1 MTNLSDNFGLSNRD
15 IQSIRDI
22 FKKYPDVLLVHIF
35 GSRSKGNYKPGSD
48 IDLAIMNKGV
58 SFNTLLK
65 LNNEFEES
73 SLPYKVDLADFNT
86 LTNPDFVDHIVRVGK
101 IFFQREENANPSE
114 NIKLK
119 KTDTT
124 EKGLE
129 THITQHLCLVNAFE
143 ERHFSLYNRVDCV
156 DEDLLFNFLQA
167 TQEKEVKKLQAIHGS
182 NFRSKV
188 LYRLNNQ
195 IKTFGIIEV
204 LRKGITDNNIKL
216 KLFFDKPVSNLN
228 EKDLTLYNQNIF
240 SVTRQV
246 HYSTQNENSLDLV
259 AFING
264 LPIITFELKN
274 ELTRQTVKDAIKQY
288 KTNRDPREELF
299 RLGRCMVHFAVDSE
313 QIWMA
318 THLKGEYTYF
328 LPFNKGYN
336 NGAGNP
342 PNPNGIK
349 TDYLW
354 KDILTKDR
362 LTNIIQ
368 NYVQLFEEETEK
380 ILPDGKV
387 KKEKVK
393 KLIFPRYHQFDAVD
407 KLLSNAK
414 ENGAGKR
421 YLIQHSAGSGKSN
434 SISWLAHQLVGLF
447 DKNNE
452 NIVFDSVI
460 VVTDRKVLDAQI
472 RNNIKQFEQVK
483 GVVEAITEGS
493 KQLKTAL
500 EEGKKIIITTIQK
513 FPYIVNEIGELPGN
527 KFAIIIDEAHS
538 SQSGNTAGKLNETLA
553 KDFEKVQ
560 VDDDEFVF
568 VDKDQYDELT
578 SEDLVVDIVKG
589 RKMLTNASYFAFT
602 ATPKN
607 KTLELF
613 GEKYNDNGKEKFSAF
628 HLYSMKQAIEENFI
642 LDVLQNYTT
651 YQSYYALLKKI
662 EDDPSYDKNKAQK
675 KLKIFVESHS
685 HAIAKKTALM
695 IDHFMD
701 SVIRKSKIN
710 GLAKAMVV
718 TSSRRNAVKYKKAFD
733 KYLADTGN
741 PYKAIVAFS
750 GEIDGQTEATLN
762 HFSSAAIPD
771 KFKKSEYR
779 FLIVAN
785 KYQTGFDQPLLHTM
799 YVDKKLGGVNAVQT
813 LSRLN
818 RKTAGKEE
826 TFVLDFANDAEEIKK
841 SFDPFFETTI
851 LGEATDPNKLF
862 DLQSSLDAFQVYT
875 PEQVQEFSQKM
886 ITNVPV
892 DQLHS
897 ILDAAADVFRTSLT
911 EEQQDDFRAKCKTY
925 VRLYVFLAQI
935 VPFVNPYLERL
946 YLFLNHLQ
954 NKLGKQRDE
963 DLAQGILDN
972 IDMESYRLQKEG
984 EFNIQLQQGDELKP
998 IPTAMRGGSAEPE
1011 MEYLSNIVKEFND
1024 RFGTQFSNED
1034 KVKKLAEDLMADVA
1048 QDAEFVNAFR
1058 HSDEQNA
1065 KITFE
1070 EVLKRKLIDH
1080 IETNFEVFKEFNDN
1094 KEFRNFFA
1102 GTMFKIMQKDFLRFN
1117 AK

>member
-1 MTNLSDNFGLSNRD
+1 
-15 IQSIRDI
+15 
-22 FKKYPDVLLVHIF
+22 
-35 GSRSKGNYKPGSD
+35 
-48 IDLAIMNKGV
+48 
-58 SFNTLLK
+58 
-65 LNNEFEES
+65 
-73 SLPYKVDLADFNT
+73 
-86 LTNPDFVDHIVRVGK
+86 
-101 IFFQREENANPSE
+101 
-114 NIKLK
+114 
-119 KTDTT
+119 
-124 EKGLE
+124 
-129 THITQHLCLVNAFE
+129 
-143 ERHFSLYNRVDCV
+143 
-156 DEDLLFNFLQA
+156 
-167 TQEKEVKKLQAIHGS
+167 
-182 NFRSKV
+182 
-188 LYRLNNQ
+188 
-195 IKTFGIIEV
+195 
-204 LRKGITDNNIKL
+204 
-216 KLFFDKPVSNLN
+216 
-228 EKDLTLYNQNIF
+228 
-240 SVTRQV
+240 
-246 HYSTQNENSLDLV
+246 
-259 AFING
+259 
-264 LPIITFELKN
+264 
-274 ELTRQTVKDAIKQY
+274 
-288 KTNRDPREELF
+288 
-299 RLGRCMVHFAVDSE
+299 
-313 QIWMA
+313 MA
-318 THLKGEYTYF
+318 THLKGENTYF

-342 PNPNGIK
+342 TNPMGIK

-354 KDILTKDR
+354 RDILTKDR

-380 ILPDGKV
+380 ILSDGKV

-393 KLIFPRYHQFDAVD
+393 KLIFPRYHQIDAVD
-407 KLLSNAK
+407 KLLTNAK

-434 SISWLAHQLVGLF
+434 SISWLAHQLVGLYDKENTNTIF
-447 DKNNE
+447 DT
-452 NIVFDSVI
+452 II
-460 VVTDRKVLDAQI
+460 VVTDRKILDAQI

-568 VDKDQYDELT
+568 VDNDQYDELT

-613 GEKYNDNGKEKFSAF
+613 GEKYNDNGKEKFRAF

-662 EDDPSYDKNKAQK
+662 EDDPAYDKNKAQK

-685 HAIAKKTALM
+685 HAIAKKATLM

-701 SVIRKSKIN
+701 NVIRKAKIN
-710 GLAKAMVV
+710 GLAKAMIV

-733 KYLADTGN
+733 KYLADTRN
-741 PYKAIVAFS
+741 PYKAIVAYS
-750 GEIDGQTEATLN
+750 GEIDGQTEAALN

-771 KFKKSEYR
+771 EFKKSEYR

-818 RKTAGKEE
+818 RTTAGKKD
-826 TFVLDFANDAEEIKK
+826 TFVLDFANDADEIKK

-862 DLQSSLDAFQVYT
+862 DLQSALDGFQVYT
-875 PEQVQEFSQKM
+875 PEQVQDFSQK
-886 ITNVPV
+886 IVTNVPV
-892 DQLHS
+892 DQLHI
-897 ILDAAADVFRTSLT
+897 ILDQSAEIFRTSLT

-972 IDMESYRLQKEG
+972 IDMDSYRLQREG

-998 IPTAMRGGSAEPE
+998 IPTDMRGGAAEAE
-1011 MEYLSNIVKEFND
+1011 MEYLSTIVKAFND
-1024 RFGTQFSNED
+1024 RFGTTFTNED
-1034 KVKKLAEDLMADVA
+1034 KVKKMTEDLMADVA
-1048 QDAEFVNAFR
+1048 QDAEFANAFK

-1094 KEFRNFFA
+1094 KEFRDFFA
-1102 GTMFKIMQKDFLRFN
+1102 GTMFKLMQKDFLRFN
-1117 AK
+1117 ATK

>member
-1 MTNLSDNFGLSNRD
+1 M
-15 IQSIRDI
+15 
-22 FKKYPDVLLVHIF
+22 
-35 GSRSKGNYKPGSD
+35 
-48 IDLAIMNKGV
+48 
-58 SFNTLLK
+58 
-65 LNNEFEES
+65 
-73 SLPYKVDLADFNT
+73 
-86 LTNPDFVDHIVRVGK
+86 
-101 IFFQREENANPSE
+101 
-114 NIKLK
+114 

-129 THITQHLCLVNAFE
+129 AHITQHLCLVNAFE
-143 ERHFSLYNRVDCV
+143 ERHFSKYNRVDCV
-156 DEDLLFNFLQA
+156 DEDLLFNFLQT
-167 TQEKEVKKLQAIHGS
+167 TQEKEVMKLQSIHGS

-195 IKTFGIIEV
+195 IKMFGIIEV
-204 LRKGITDNNIKL
+204 LRKGIIDNNIKI
-216 KLFFDKPVSNLN
+216 KLFFDKPVSSLN

-240 SVTRQV
+240 SITRQV

-259 AFING
+259 VFING

-274 ELTRQTVKDAIKQY
+274 ELTKQTIKDAIKQY
-288 KTNRDPREELF
+288 KSNRDPKEELF

-318 THLKGEYTYF
+318 THLRGDNTYF
-328 LPFNKGYN
+328 LPFNKGHN

-380 ILPDGKV
+380 ILPDGNV

-393 KLIFPRYHQFDAVD
+393 KLIFPRYHQIDAVD
-407 KLLSNAK
+407 KLLSDAK
-414 ENGAGKR
+414 ENGAGKS

-452 NIVFDSVI
+452 NTVFDTVI

-472 RNNIKQFEQVK
+472 RSNIKQFEQVR

-493 KQLKTAL
+493 KQLKVAL
-500 EEGKKIIITTIQK
+500 EEGKKIIVTNIFK

-538 SQSGNTAGKLNETLA
+538 SQSGNAAGKLNETLA
-553 KDFEKVQ
+553 KDFEIVQ
-560 VDDDEFVF
+560 LDDDDE
-568 VDKDQYDELT
+568 LNT
-578 SEDLVVDIVKG
+578 EDLVVEIVRG

-613 GEKYNDNGKEKFSAF
+613 GEKYNDNENEKFRAF

-651 YQSYYALLKKI
+651 YQSYYALLKRI
-662 EDDPSYDKNKAQK
+662 EDDPAYDKNKAQK

-685 HAIAKKTALM
+685 HAIAEKTALI

-701 SVIRKSKIN
+701 NVIRKSKIN

-718 TSSRRNAVKYKKAFD
+718 TSSRKNAVKYKKAFD
-733 KYLADTGN
+733 KYLTETGN
-741 PYKAIVAFS
+741 PYKAIIAFS
-750 GEIDGQTEATLN
+750 GEIDGQTEVALN
-762 HFSSAAIPD
+762 HFSSASIPD
-771 KFKKSEYR
+771 EFKKSEYR

-818 RKTAGKEE
+818 RTTSGKTD
-826 TFVLDFANDAEEIKK
+826 TFVLDFANEAEDIKK

-862 DLQSSLDAFQVYT
+862 DLQSALDAFQVYT
-875 PEQVQEFSQKM
+875 PDQVQDFSQKM
-886 ITNVPV
+886 VTNIPV
-892 DQLHS
+892 DQLHV
-897 ILDAAADVFRTSLT
+897 ILDAAAEVFRTSLT
-911 EEQQDDFRAKCKTY
+911 EELQNDFRAKCKTY

-954 NKLGKQRDE
+954 NKLGKQPDE

-972 IDMESYRLQKEG
+972 IDIDSYRLQKEG
-984 EFNIQLQQGDELKP
+984 EFNLKLQQGEELKP
-998 IPTAMRGGSAEPE
+998 IPTEMRNGAAEPE
-1011 MEYLSNIVKEFND
+1011 LDYLSNIVQAFND
-1024 RFGTQFSNED
+1024 RFGTQFTNDD
-1034 KVKKLAEDLMADVA
+1034 KVKKMTEDIMADVA
-1048 QDAEFVNAFR
+1048 KDAEFANAFK

-1080 IETNFEVFKEFNDN
+1080 IESNFEVFKEYNDN
-1094 KEFRNFFA
+1094 KEFRDFFA
-1102 GTMFKIMQKDFLRFN
+1102 GTMFKIMQKDFVRFN
-1117 AK
+1117 SGI

>member
-1 MTNLSDNFGLSNRD
+1 M
-15 IQSIRDI
+15 
-22 FKKYPDVLLVHIF
+22 
-35 GSRSKGNYKPGSD
+35 
-48 IDLAIMNKGV
+48 
-58 SFNTLLK
+58 
-65 LNNEFEES
+65 
-73 SLPYKVDLADFNT
+73 
-86 LTNPDFVDHIVRVGK
+86 
-101 IFFQREENANPSE
+101 
-114 NIKLK
+114 

-129 THITQHLCLVNAFE
+129 SHITQHLCLVNAFE
-143 ERHFSLYNRVDCV
+143 ERNFEHYNRVDCV
-156 DEDLLFNFLQA
+156 DEDLLFKFLED
-167 TQEKEVKKLQAIHGS
+167 TQEKEVLKLQAIHGS
-182 NFRSKV
+182 SYRSKV

-195 IKTFGIIEV
+195 IKLIGIIEV

-216 KLFFDKPVSNLN
+216 KLFFDKPLSTLN
-228 EKDLTLYNQNIF
+228 EKDVALYSKNIF

-246 HYSTQNENSLDLV
+246 HYSTQNENSLDMV
-259 AFING
+259 VFING
-264 LPIITFELKN
+264 LPVITFELKN
-274 ELTRQTVKDAIKQY
+274 ELTKQDVKDAIRQY
-288 KTNRDPREELF
+288 KTNRDPKEELF
-299 RLGRCMVHFAVDSE
+299 RLGRCLVHFAVDTD
-313 QIWMA
+313 QVWMA
-318 THLKGEYTYF
+318 TQLKGESSFF

-342 PNPNGIK
+342 PNDKGIK

-354 KDILTKDR
+354 KEILTKDS
-362 LTNIIQ
+362 LTNILQ
-368 NYVQLFEEETEK
+368 NYVQLVEEETEK
-380 ILPDGKV
+380 ILPDGKI
-387 KKEKVK
+387 KREKIK
-393 KLIFPRYHQFDAVD
+393 KLIFPRYHQLNSVSKMLNDA
-407 KLLSNAK
+407 KQ
-414 ENGAGKR
+414 NGAGKR

-434 SISWLAHQLVGLF
+434 SISWLAHQLVGLHDSTNTNTIF
-447 DKNNE
+447 DT
-452 NIVFDSVI
+452 VI

-560 VDDDEFVF
+560 VDDDEFIF
-568 VDKDQYDELT
+568 VDKDEYDELT

-613 GEKYNDNGKEKFSAF
+613 GEKYNDNGKEKFRAF

-651 YQSYYALLKKI
+651 YQSSYALLKKI
-662 EDDPSYDKNKAQK
+662 EDDPLFDKNKAQK
-675 KLKIFVESHS
+675 KLKIYVESHA
-685 HAIAKKTALM
+685 HPIAKKTALM
-695 IDHFMD
+695 IDNFMD
-701 SVIRKSKIN
+701 NAIRQKKIN
-710 GLAKAMVV
+710 GLAKAMIV

-733 KYLADTGN
+733 KYLADTSN
-741 PYKAIVAFS
+741 PFKAIVAFS
-750 GEIDGQTEATLN
+750 GEIDGQSEMALN

-771 KFKKSEYR
+771 EFKKSEYR

-785 KYQTGFDQPLLHTM
+785 KFQTGFDQPLLHTM

-818 RKTAGKEE
+818 RTAAGKKD
-826 TFVLDFANDAEEIKK
+826 TFVLDFVNASDEIEK
-841 SFDPFFETTI
+841 SFKPYFVSTI

-875 PEQVQEFSQKM
+875 QEQVQDFSQK
-886 ITNVPV
+886 IVNNVPV

-897 ILDAAADVFRTSLT
+897 ILDAAAEVFRTSLT
-911 EEQQDDFRAKCKTY
+911 EEQQEDFRAKCKTY

-954 NKLGKQRDE
+954 NKLGRQRDE

-972 IDMESYRLQKEG
+972 IDMDSYRLQKEG
-984 EFNIQLQQGDELKP
+984 DFNIQLQQGDELKP
-998 IPTAMRGGSAEPE
+998 MPTDMRAGVADPE
-1011 MEYLSNIVKEFND
+1011 MEYLSNIVKAFND
-1024 RFGTQFSNED
+1024 RFGTAFTNED
-1034 KVKKLAEDLMADVA
+1034 KVKKMADELMKDVA
-1048 QDAEFVNAFR
+1048 NDKEFVSAFK
-1058 HSDEQNA
+1058 HSDTQNA

-1070 EVLKRKLIDH
+1070 DVLKRKLIDH
-1080 IETNFEVFKEFNDN
+1080 IETNFEVFKEYNDN
-1094 KEFRNFFA
+1094 KEFRDFFA
-1102 GTMFKIMQKDFLRFN
+1102 GTMFQLMQRDFMKFN
-1117 AK
+1117 VNQG

>member
-1 MTNLSDNFGLSNRD
+1 M
-15 IQSIRDI
+15 
-22 FKKYPDVLLVHIF
+22 
-35 GSRSKGNYKPGSD
+35 
-48 IDLAIMNKGV
+48 
-58 SFNTLLK
+58 
-65 LNNEFEES
+65 
-73 SLPYKVDLADFNT
+73 
-86 LTNPDFVDHIVRVGK
+86 
-101 IFFQREENANPSE
+101 
-114 NIKLK
+114 

-129 THITQHLCLVNAFE
+129 AHITQHLCLVNAFE
-143 ERHFSLYNRVDCV
+143 ERHFSKYNRVDCV
-156 DEDLLFNFLQA
+156 DEDLLFNFLQT
-167 TQEKEVKKLQAIHGS
+167 TQEKEVIKLQSIHGI

-195 IKTFGIIEV
+195 IKSSGIIEV
-204 LRKGITDNNIKL
+204 LRKGIIDNNIKI
-216 KLFFDKPVSNLN
+216 KLFFDKPVSSLN

-259 AFING
+259 IFING

-274 ELTRQTVKDAIKQY
+274 ELTKQTVKDAIKQY
-288 KTNRDPREELF
+288 KSNRDPKEELF

-318 THLKGEYTYF
+318 THLRGDNTYF
-328 LPFNKGYN
+328 LPFNKGHN

-354 KDILTKDR
+354 MDILTKDR

-380 ILPDGKV
+380 ILPDGNV

-393 KLIFPRYHQFDAVD
+393 KLIFPRYHQIDAVD
-407 KLLSNAK
+407 KLLSDAK
-414 ENGAGKR
+414 ENGSGKS

-452 NIVFDSVI
+452 NTVFDTVI

-472 RNNIKQFEQVK
+472 RSNIKQFEQVR

-493 KQLKTAL
+493 KQLKVAL
-500 EEGKKIIITTIQK
+500 EEGKKIIVTNIFK

-538 SQSGNTAGKLNETLA
+538 SQSGNAAGKLNETLA
-553 KDFEKVQ
+553 KDFEIVQ
-560 VDDDEFVF
+560 LDDDDE
-568 VDKDQYDELT
+568 LNT
-578 SEDLVVDIVKG
+578 EDLVVEIVRG

-613 GEKYNDNGKEKFSAF
+613 GEKYNDNENEKFRAF

-651 YQSYYALLKKI
+651 YQSYYALLKRI
-662 EDDPSYDKNKAQK
+662 EDDPAYDKNKAQK

-685 HAIAKKTALM
+685 HAIAEKTALI

-701 SVIRKSKIN
+701 NVIRKSKIN

-718 TSSRRNAVKYKKAFD
+718 TSSRKNAVKYKKAFD
-733 KYLADTGN
+733 KYLTETGN
-741 PYKAIVAFS
+741 PYKAIIAFS
-750 GEIDGQTEATLN
+750 GEIDGQTEVSIN
-762 HFSSAAIPD
+762 HFSSASIPD
-771 KFKKSEYR
+771 EFKKSEYR

-818 RKTAGKEE
+818 RTTSGKTD
-826 TFVLDFANDAEEIKK
+826 TFVLDFANEAEDIKK

-862 DLQSSLDAFQVYT
+862 DLQSALDAFQVYS
-875 PEQVQEFSQKM
+875 PDQVQDFSQKM
-886 ITNVPV
+886 VTNIPV
-892 DQLHS
+892 DQLHV
-897 ILDAAADVFRTSLT
+897 ILDAVAEVFRTSLT
-911 EEQQDDFRAKCKTY
+911 EELQNDFRAKCKTY

-954 NKLGKQRDE
+954 NKLGKQPDE

-972 IDMESYRLQKEG
+972 IDIDSYRLQKEG
-984 EFNIQLQQGDELKP
+984 EFNLKLQQGEELKP
-998 IPTAMRGGSAEPE
+998 IPTEMRNGAAEPE
-1011 MEYLSNIVKEFND
+1011 LDYLSNIVQAFND
-1024 RFGTQFSNED
+1024 RFGTQFTNDD
-1034 KVKKLAEDLMADVA
+1034 KVKKMTEDIMADVA
-1048 QDAEFVNAFR
+1048 NDVEFVNAFIY
-1058 HSDEQNA
+1058 SDEQNA
-1065 KITFE
+1065 KIAFE
-1070 EVLKRKLIDH
+1070 RVLNRKLIDH
-1080 IETNFEVFKEFNDN
+1080 IESNFEVFKEYTDN
-1094 KEFRNFFA
+1094 EEFRDYFA
-1102 GTMFKIMQKDFLRFN
+1102 GTMFKIMQKDFVRFN
-1117 AK
+1117 SGI

>member
-1 MTNLSDNFGLSNRD
+1 M
-15 IQSIRDI
+15 
-22 FKKYPDVLLVHIF
+22 
-35 GSRSKGNYKPGSD
+35 
-48 IDLAIMNKGV
+48 
-58 SFNTLLK
+58 
-65 LNNEFEES
+65 
-73 SLPYKVDLADFNT
+73 
-86 LTNPDFVDHIVRVGK
+86 
-101 IFFQREENANPSE
+101 
-114 NIKLK
+114 
-119 KTDTT
+119 KTDTS

-129 THITQHLCLVNAFE
+129 TLITNYLCDTATGNSFVLRQHPQ
-143 ERHFSLYNRVDCV
+143 YNRTECV
-156 DEDLLFNFLQA
+156 DEDLLFDFLQS
-167 TQEKEVKKLQAIHGS
+167 TQEKEVQKLQAIHGS
-182 NFRSKV
+182 NYRSKV

-195 IKTFGIIEV
+195 IKLIGIIEV

-216 KLFFDKPVSNLN
+216 KLFYDKPVSTLN
-228 EKDLTLYNQNIF
+228 EKDTALYNKNIF

-246 HYSTQNENSLDLV
+246 HYSTQNENSLDMV
-259 AFING
+259 IFING

-274 ELTRQTVKDAIKQY
+274 ELTKQNVKDAIKQY
-288 KTNRDPREELF
+288 KTNRDAKEELF
-299 RLGRCMVHFAVDSE
+299 RLGRCMVHFAVDTE
-313 QIWMA
+313 QVWMT
-318 THLKGEYTYF
+318 THLKNGSTYF

-342 PNPNGIK
+342 TNDKGIK

-354 KDILTKDR
+354 KEILTKAS

-368 NYVQLFEEETEK
+368 NYVTLFEEEVEK
-380 ILPDGKV
+380 ILPDGKI

-393 KLIFPRYHQFDAVD
+393 KLIFPRYHQLYAVNS
-407 KLLSNAK
+407 LLQNAK
-414 ENGAGKR
+414 ENGAGRR

-447 DKNNE
+447 DKSNTTN
-452 NIVFDSVI
+452 VFDTVI
-460 VVTDRKVLDAQI
+460 VVTDRRVLDAQI

-553 KDFEKVQ
+553 KDFEKVK

-589 RKMLTNASYFAFT
+589 RKMLANASYFAFT

-613 GEKYNDNGKEKFSAF
+613 GEKYSDNGKDKFRAF

-651 YQSYYALLKKI
+651 YQSFYGLFKRI
-662 EDDPSYDKNKAQK
+662 DDDPQFDKVKAQK
-675 KLKIFVESHS
+675 KLRIYVESHIQ
-685 HAIAKKTALM
+685 AIEKKTAL
-695 IDHFMD
+695 IINHFMEA
-701 SVIRKSKIN
+701 VIKRKKIN
-710 GLAKAMVV
+710 GLAKAMLV
-718 TSSRRNAVKYKKAFD
+718 TSSRRNAVKYKMAFD

-741 PYKAIVAFS
+741 PFKAIVAFS
-750 GEIDGQTEATLN
+750 GEIDGQTEASLN
-762 HFSSAAIPD
+762 HFSSASIPD
-771 KFKKSEYR
+771 EFKKSEYR

-818 RKTAGKEE
+818 RTTSGKTD
-826 TFVLDFANDAEEIKK
+826 TFVLDFANTSEEIKK

-862 DLQSSLDAFQVYT
+862 DLQSALDAFQVYT
-875 PEQVQEFSQKM
+875 PEQVQEFSERL

-897 ILDAAADVFRTSLT
+897 ILDAAAAVFRNSLNA
-911 EEQQDDFRAKCKTY
+911 EQQDDFRAKCKTY

-935 VPFVNPYLERL
+935 IPFVNPYLERL

-954 NKLGKQRDE
+954 NKLGKQQEE

-972 IDMESYRLQKEG
+972 IDMENLRYQLEATT
-984 EFNIQLQQGDELKP
+984 NIVLQQGDELKP
-998 IPTAMRGGSAEPE
+998 IPTEMRTGAAEPE
-1011 MEYLSNIVKEFND
+1011 MEYLSNIVKAFND
-1024 RFGTQFSNED
+1024 RFGTTFTNED
-1034 KVKKLAEDLMADVA
+1034 KVKKMTQDLMQDVA
-1048 QDAEFVNAFR
+1048 NDQEFVNAFK
-1058 HSDEQNA
+1058 HSDTQNA

-1070 EVLKRKLIDH
+1070 DVLKRKLIDH
-1080 IETNFEVFKEFNDN
+1080 IENNFEVFKEYNDN
-1094 KEFRNFFA
+1094 KEFRDFFA
-1102 GTMFKIMQKDFLRFN
+1102 GTMFQLIQRDFMKFN
-1117 AK
+1117 INK

>member
-1 MTNLSDNFGLSNRD
+1 M
-15 IQSIRDI
+15 
-22 FKKYPDVLLVHIF
+22 
-35 GSRSKGNYKPGSD
+35 
-48 IDLAIMNKGV
+48 
-58 SFNTLLK
+58 
-65 LNNEFEES
+65 
-73 SLPYKVDLADFNT
+73 
-86 LTNPDFVDHIVRVGK
+86 
-101 IFFQREENANPSE
+101 
-114 NIKLK
+114 

-129 THITQHLCLVNAFE
+129 AHITQHLCLINAFE
-143 ERHFSLYNRVDCV
+143 ERKFSNYNREDCV

-167 TQEKEVKKLQAIHGS
+167 TQEKEIMKLQTIHGS
-182 NFRSKV
+182 NFKSKL
-188 LYRLNNQ
+188 LYRLNSQ

-228 EKDLTLYNQNIF
+228 EKDLALYNQNIF

-259 AFING
+259 VFING

-274 ELTRQTVKDAIKQY
+274 ELTKQTVKDAIKQY
-288 KTNRDPREELF
+288 KSDRNPKEDLF
-299 RLGRCMVHFAVDSE
+299 RLGRCIVHFAVDSD
-313 QIWMA
+313 QVWMT
-318 THLKGEYTYF
+318 THLKGESTYF
-328 LPFNKGYN
+328 LPFNKGNN

-342 PNPNGIK
+342 VNPNGIK

-354 KDILTKDR
+354 KEILTKER
-362 LTNIIQ
+362 LTTIIQ

-380 ILPDGKV
+380 ITSDGKV

-393 KLIFPRYHQFDAVD
+393 KLIFPRYHQIDVVD
-407 KLLSNAK
+407 KLLNDTK
-414 ENGAGKR
+414 EFGTGKR

-434 SISWLAHQLVGLF
+434 SISWLAHQLVGLY

-452 NIVFDSVI
+452 NTVFDTVI
-460 VVTDRKVLDAQI
+460 VVTDRKALDAQI

-493 KQLKTAL
+493 KQLKSAL

-538 SQSGNTAGKLNETLA
+538 SQSGNAAGKLNETLS
-553 KDFEKVQ
+553 KE
-560 VDDDEFVF
+560 VDE
-568 VDKDQYDELT
+568 EI
-578 SEDLVVDIVKG
+578 SEDWTDEDEIVEIVKG
-589 RKMLTNASYFAFT
+589 RKMLNNASYFAFT

-613 GEKYNDNGKEKFSAF
+613 GGKYNDSGKEKFRAF

-642 LDVLQNYTT
+642 LDVLQNYVT

-662 EDDPSYDKNKAQK
+662 DDDPAYDKNKAQK

-695 IDHFMD
+695 VDHFMD
-701 SVIRKSKIN
+701 NVISKSKIN
-710 GLAKAMVV
+710 GLAKAMIV

-733 KYLADTGN
+733 KYLVETGN

-750 GEIDGQTEATLN
+750 GEIDGETEASLN
-762 HFSSAAIPD
+762 HFSSNSIP
-771 KFKKSEYR
+771 KEFKKSEYR

-818 RKTAGKEE
+818 RTTSGKKD
-826 TFVLDFANDAEEIKK
+826 TFVLDFANDADEIKK

-862 DLQSSLDAFQVYT
+862 DLQSTLDAFQIYT
-875 PEQVQEFSQKM
+875 PEQVLEFSHKM
-886 ITNVPV
+886 ITSVPV
-892 DQLHS
+892 DQLHI
-897 ILDAAADVFRTSLT
+897 ILDAAAEVFRTTLT

-935 VPFVNPYLERL
+935 VPFINPYLERL

-972 IDMESYRLQKEG
+972 IDIDSYRLQREG
-984 EFNIQLQQGDELKP
+984 EFNIKLQQGDELKP
-998 IPTAMRGGSAEPE
+998 IPTDMRGGIAEPE
-1011 MEYLSNIVKEFND
+1011 MEYLSSIVKAFND
-1024 RFGTQFSNED
+1024 RFGTTFTNED
-1034 KVKKLAEDLMADVA
+1034 KVKKMTEDLMKDVA
-1048 QDAEFVNAFR
+1048 QDVEFSNAFKF
-1058 HSDEQNA
+1058 SDEQNA
-1065 KITFE
+1065 MITFE
-1070 EVLKRKLIDH
+1070 EVLKRKLIDNM
-1080 IETNFEVFKEFNDN
+1080 ETNFEVFKEFNDN
-1094 KEFRNFFA
+1094 KEFRDFFA
-1102 GTMFKIMQKDFLRFN
+1102 GTMFKIMKKDFMRLN
-1117 AK
+1117 ANK

>member
-1 MTNLSDNFGLSNRD
+1 
-15 IQSIRDI
+15 
-22 FKKYPDVLLVHIF
+22 
-35 GSRSKGNYKPGSD
+35 
-48 IDLAIMNKGV
+48 
-58 SFNTLLK
+58 
-65 LNNEFEES
+65 
-73 SLPYKVDLADFNT
+73 
-86 LTNPDFVDHIVRVGK
+86 
-101 IFFQREENANPSE
+101 
-114 NIKLK
+114 
-119 KTDTT
+119 
-124 EKGLE
+124 
-129 THITQHLCLVNAFE
+129 
-143 ERHFSLYNRVDCV
+143 
-156 DEDLLFNFLQA
+156 
-167 TQEKEVKKLQAIHGS
+167 
-182 NFRSKV
+182 
-188 LYRLNNQ
+188 
-195 IKTFGIIEV
+195 
-204 LRKGITDNNIKL
+204 
-216 KLFFDKPVSNLN
+216 
-228 EKDLTLYNQNIF
+228 
-240 SVTRQV
+240 V
-246 HYSTQNENSLDLV
+246 HYSSQNENSLDLV

-274 ELTRQTVKDAIKQY
+274 ELTKQTVKDAIKQY

-318 THLKGEYTYF
+318 THLKGENTYF

-342 PNPNGIK
+342 TNPIGIK

-393 KLIFPRYHQFDAVD
+393 KLIFPRYHQIDAVE
-407 KLLSNAK
+407 KLLTNAK

-434 SISWLAHQLVGLF
+434 SISWLAHQLVGLY
-447 DKNNE
+447 DNE
-452 NIVFDSVI
+452 NTDTIFDTVI
-460 VVTDRKVLDAQI
+460 VVTDRKILDAQI

-527 KFAIIIDEAHS
+527 RFAIIIDEAHS

-553 KDFEKVQ
+553 KDFEKVE

-613 GEKYNDNGKEKFSAF
+613 GEKYTDNGKEKFRAF

-651 YQSYYALLKKI
+651 YQSYFALLKKI
-662 EDDPSYDKNKAQK
+662 EDDPAYDKNKAQK
-675 KLKIFVESHS
+675 KLKIFVESHT
-685 HAIAKKTALM
+685 HAIAKKSALI

-701 SVIRKSKIN
+701 NVIQKAKIN
-710 GLAKAMVV
+710 GLAKAMIV

-733 KYLADTGN
+733 KYLMDTGN
-741 PYKAIVAFS
+741 PYKAIVAYS
-750 GEIDGQTEATLN
+750 GEIDGQTESALN
-762 HFSSAAIPD
+762 HFSSAAIPEE
-771 KFKKSEYR
+771 FKKSEYR

-818 RKTAGKEE
+818 RTTAGKKD
-826 TFVLDFANDAEEIKK
+826 TFVLDFVNDADEIKK

-886 ITNVPV
+886 VTNVPV

-897 ILDAAADVFRTSLT
+897 LLDEAAEVFRTSLT
-911 EEQQDDFRAKCKTY
+911 EEQQDDFRTKCKTY

-972 IDMESYRLQKEG
+972 IDMDSYRLQKEG
-984 EFNIQLQQGDELKP
+984 EFNIKLQQGDELKP
-998 IPTAMRGGSAEPE
+998 IPTEMRGGAAEPE
-1011 MEYLSNIVKEFND
+1011 MEYLSSIVKAFND
-1024 RFGTQFSNED
+1024 RFGTTFTNED
-1034 KVKKLAEDLMADVA
+1034 KVKKMTEDLMADVA
-1048 QDAEFVNAFR
+1048 QDVEFANSFK

-1080 IETNFEVFKEFNDN
+1080 IETNFEVFKEYNDN
-1094 KEFRNFFA
+1094 KEFRDFFS
-1102 GTMFKIMQKDFLRFN
+1102 GTMFQLMQRDFMKFN
-1117 AK
+1117 IGK